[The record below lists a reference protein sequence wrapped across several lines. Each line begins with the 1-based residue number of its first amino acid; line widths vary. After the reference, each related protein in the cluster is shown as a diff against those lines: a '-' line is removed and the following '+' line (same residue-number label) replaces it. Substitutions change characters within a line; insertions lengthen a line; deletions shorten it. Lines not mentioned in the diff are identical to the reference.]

1 MRSRH
6 VFVQRRF
13 RVESLFAL
21 GALKALAAIPHF
33 VTLQMALQLTSIR
46 LIKLPYLY
54 HQVDRDKNELRHF
67 AKFSSLTSPVV
78 LVAAYFALEFSFFVT
93 FDRRFGRIRIRRR
106 AGDHRISEIHIAV
119 RIISVV
125 KFNIRVVQVD
135 TIVFILDNHHIRG
148 FPLGRI
154 LN

>member
-1 MRSRH
+1 MRRSPRYQTIRLYDGRLGPPIIKPTIITFVVKQFGMRSRH

-21 GALKALAAIPHF
+21 GALKALAAIPDF

-93 FDRRFGRIRIRRR
+93 FDRRFG
-106 AGDHRISEIHIAV
+106 
-119 RIISVV
+119 
-125 KFNIRVVQVD
+125 
-135 TIVFILDNHHIRG
+135 
-148 FPLGRI
+148 
-154 LN
+154 